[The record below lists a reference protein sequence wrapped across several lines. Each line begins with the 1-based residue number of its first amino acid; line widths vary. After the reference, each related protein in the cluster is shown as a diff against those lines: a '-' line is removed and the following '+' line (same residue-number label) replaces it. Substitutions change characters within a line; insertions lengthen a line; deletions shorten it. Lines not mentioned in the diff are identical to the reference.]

1 MQQIARLQKDMGTDG
16 QTGLAYI
23 RVMKQGHGEMV
34 QVPAGWMHL
43 VMNLRPCAKMAWE
56 IYKPEHFLNYVL
68 SWQHV
73 ANQFT
78 SSGNSQDYM
87 SVMGVVS
94 NVVSVVT
101 SVNYKQN

>member
-1 MQQIARLQKDMGTDG
+1 MGSDG
-16 QTGLAYI
+16 QTGMAYA
-23 RVMKQGHGEMV
+23 RVIKQGHGDMV
-34 QVPAGWMHL
+34 QVAAGWMHL

-78 SSGNSQDYM
+78 RNSNSQDYM

-94 NVVSVVT
+94 NVVSAVT
-101 SVNYKQN
+101 SVSYKQN